1 MLVDFRH
8 AAEMVFVLMV
18 MRVLI
23 LVMMADLLLHPFRVD
38 LLQRFYA
45 VDHGK
50 RGACGL
56 RCVQNRFHPTVRF
69 AAEVQ
74 EQVAALHGQ
83 NVRRGG
89 LIGVALRPRRE
100 QELHIRQVS
109 GGGTG
114 KIIGRE
120 DGSHDLQ
127 AAGVLCWGRSQ
138 CWCTA
143 GEQREQ

>member
-1 MLVDFRH
+1 MFVDFRH